1 LKDHK
6 ECEKSHKV
14 REKYHTIDKP
24 FNKHFEKQNFND
36 EPNTMLQRSPSDK
49 GDAMR
54 IKADTKKPKP
64 SNLKFAINSLCQFFT
79 FHLHGIMIEHK
90 NW

>member
-1 LKDHK
+1 
-6 ECEKSHKV
+6 V

-54 IKADTKKPKP
+54 IKTDTKKPKP
-64 SNLKFAINSLCQFFT
+64 SNLKFAIKFSLPI
-79 FHLHGIMIEHK
+79 FHLSFAWH
-90 NW
+90 ND